1 MSEHDEQVALF
12 EWAQVYSVEI
22 PELKSMFA
30 IPNQGGGGKS
40 AIARGRKMVKEG
52 LKSGVPDIFL
62 PVARGDFH
70 GLFLEMK
77 YGAGRV
83 SKDQRVWLDVLTRY
97 GYLCVV
103 AYSFDS
109 AKDAVLDYL
118 QGALDDEKVLGVP
131 PIGLN

>member
-52 LKSGVPDIFL
+52 LKSGVRI
-62 PVARGDFH
+62 
-70 GLFLEMK
+70 
-77 YGAGRV
+77 
-83 SKDQRVWLDVLTRY
+83 
-97 GYLCVV
+97 
-103 AYSFDS
+103 YSYP
-109 AKDAVLDYL
+109 L
-118 QGALDDEKVLGVP
+118 LGV
-131 PIGLN
+131 IFMACFLK